1 MICLTFDTGLC
12 RFVVEKSA
20 FINLLTNHYCRLH
33 SFVLCMV
40 PNKAD
45 ADDVMQETTLLMWEK
60 FNEFEPGTDFFAWAK
75 TIARY
80 RILNLRTKKA
90 RSHCQLNDK
99 VLELLQSERD
109 GYDDQI
115 DKKLDALRQC
125 IKKLS
130 NDHRAI
136 LQFKYS
142 AEIPARMIAKR
153 TGIPLH
159 TLYRKIANLH
169 AILLSC
175 VRREMQ
181 CKGAGA

>member
-1 MICLTFDTGLC
+1 MD
-12 RFVVEKSA
+12 KSV

-75 TIARY
+75 AIARY
-80 RILNLRTKKA
+80 RILNLRKRKA
-90 RSHCQLNDK
+90 RSHCQLDEN
-99 VLELLQSERD
+99 VLELLQSDRES
-109 GYDDQI
+109 YDDQV
-115 DKKLDALRQC
+115 DKKLDALRSC
-125 IKKLS
+125 IRKLS
-130 NDHRAI
+130 KDHRTI

-142 AEIPARMIAKR
+142 AEIPARMIAKQ
-153 TGIPLH
+153 TGMPLH
-159 TLYRKIANLH
+159 TLYRKLSNLH

-181 CKGAGA
+181 FEGGNA